1 MSAFSD
7 RSISSTIVASHERP
21 DSTDDCTRL
30 PSLSNEGLA
39 VSPVLGPRCADSL
52 DSPPA
57 GDLCSS
63 WLRGNDISA
72 AERDKAAA
80 HPLGSEAPAGGA
92 CLHEIK
98 YDARQD
104 RRRPGYAA
112 ELLAGSGRSSRVR
125 DHSLTARC
133 IDRMTNRRHHRGQP
147 RPVGKLARDLLRP
160 NNRRP

>member
-21 DSTDDCTRL
+21 DSTDDCTHL

-52 DSPPA
+52 NSPPA

-98 YDARQD
+98 YDGYRMHARIDGDQVT
-104 RRRPGYAA
+104 
-112 ELLAGSGRSSRVR
+112 LLSCLQARGDHQGSV
-125 DHSLTARC
+125 TIA
-133 IDRMTNRRHHRGQP
+133 
-147 RPVGKLARDLLRP
+147 
-160 NNRRP
+160 